1 MHLRPSLVIASLLG
15 VLALAGCAPLLTQNP
30 GGKLSPANVVSMD
43 DHDRVLLKG
52 ADVVAYFTEGRH
64 RQGEPQWSST
74 WEGITF
80 QFSSAENKARF
91 DAAPEKYLPEFGG
104 YCANGIVYGI
114 PWGGDADSFAL
125 IDGKL
130 YIFGGA
136 GSKAAF
142 MLDPV
147 RNLSLARQYWENEI
161 KGANALVQR
170 VRRLLWRVPHYKSG
184 AELAAEVEQRR
195 R

>member
-1 MHLRPSLVIASLLG
+1 MRPVFTVASVVLG
-15 VLALAGCAPLLTQNP
+15 LALAGCAPLLTQNP

-43 DHDRVLLKG
+43 GHDRVMLKG

-64 RQGEPQWSST
+64 RQGERQWSST

-80 QFSSAENKARF
+80 YFSSAENKARF

-114 PWGGDADSFAL
+114 PWGGDADSFTL

-136 GSKAAF
+136 SSKAAF
-142 MLDPV
+142 MLDP
-147 RNLSLARQYWENEI
+147 RGNLALARQYWENEV
-161 KGANALVQR
+161 KGGNALAQR
-170 VRRLLWRVPHYKSG
+170 MRRLVFRVPHYKSG
-184 AELAAEVEQRR
+184 AELAAEVGKRER
-195 R
+195 

>member
-1 MHLRPSLVIASLLG
+1 MPLRLSLFIASLMC
-15 VLALAGCAPLLTQNP
+15 VLALAGCAPLVTQNP

-43 DHDRVLLKG
+43 GHDRVLLKG
-52 ADVVAYFTEGRH
+52 ADVVAYFTEGRY
-64 RQGEPQWSST
+64 RQGDRQWSST

-80 QFSSAENKARF
+80 LFSSAENKARF

-104 YCANGIVYGI
+104 YCTNGIVYGI

-147 RNLSLARQYWENEI
+147 RNLALARQYWESEV
-161 KGANALVQR
+161 KGANALLQR
-170 VRRLLWRVPHYKSG
+170 VRRLVLRVPHYKSG
-184 AELAAEVEQRR
+184 AELAAEVEKSRR
-195 R
+195 

>member
-1 MHLRPSLVIASLLG
+1 MHLRLFLVMASLLG
-15 VLALAGCAPLLTQNP
+15 VLALAGCAPGVTQNP

-43 DHDRVLLKG
+43 GHDRVLLKG
-52 ADVVAYFTEGRH
+52 ADVVAYFTEGRY
-64 RQGEPQWSST
+64 RQGERQWSSM

-80 QFSSAENKARF
+80 HFSSAVNKARF

-104 YCANGIVYGI
+104 YCTNGIVYGI

-142 MLDPV
+142 MLDPGH
-147 RNLSLARQYWENEI
+147 NLALARQYWESEVE
-161 KGANALVQR
+161 GSNALVQR
-170 VRRLLWRVPHYKSG
+170 VRRLVLRVPHYKSG
-184 AELAAEVEQRR
+184 AELAAELEKSRR
-195 R
+195 